1 MTRKFALGIVL
12 GCLMAASAFATPLQ
26 IVSTANSVINFDG
39 NSNFGF
45 VPGNGIDSFIF
56 TVGGCVGCTGHI
68 AGTFTIGTIDGSTA
82 AVSGVGDL
90 TLTDLNAMQLTGKAA
105 FTGLAAIS
113 FPAEFGGG
121 SVAGVRGSILATEL
135 AYAGVDPSLLALLNG
150 GNINISFQSLGSL
163 SPTYLAT
170 NQFSSSFSGVINPV
184 PEPGTY
190 ALMGFGLMGLAFIR
204 RRQSTR

>member
-1 MTRKFALGIVL
+1 
-12 GCLMAASAFATPLQ
+12 MAASAFATPLQ
-26 IVSTANSVINFDG
+26 IASTTNSVINFDG

-68 AGTFTIGTIDGSTA
+68 AGTFTIGAIDGSTA

-90 TLTDLNAMQLTGKAA
+90 TLTDLSAIQLTGKAA

-121 SVAGVRGSILATEL
+121 SVAGVRGSILATDL
-135 AYAGVDPSLLALLNG
+135 AYAGIDPSLLALLNG

-163 SPTYLAT
+163 SPTYLAA

-190 ALMGFGLMGLAFIR
+190 ALMGFGLIGLAFIR